1 MRALTPA
8 QQRMYRNYQCEY
20 QYLRGTD
27 GMVVEPHWGFAQ
39 SQRAIEPD
47 YQGMFDRAVR
57 LPVAGREVWSLEP
70 GDLLLALCIHG
81 GKHRWER
88 LCWIRDIAALL
99 ERWPQLDLESALA
112 RAKAAG
118 CARILLLGLAVVRR
132 ISGVRL
138 PVETDQMIDR
148 DRTLLELAEEVI
160 THLFEPAKAAD
171 GDDNARV
178 LRFVFR
184 MRERWSDRMR
194 YVLRTLLVPRLE
206 HIEIIA
212 LPAPLSWA
220 YYPLRWS
227 RDYVALPVWRL
238 VKPWIRA

>member
-1 MRALTPA
+1 
-8 QQRMYRNYQCEY
+8 
-20 QYLRGTD
+20 
-27 GMVVEPHWGFAQ
+27 
-39 SQRAIEPD
+39 
-47 YQGMFDRAVR
+47 
-57 LPVAGREVWSLEP
+57 
-70 GDLLLALCIHG
+70 
-81 GKHRWER
+81 
-88 LCWIRDIAALL
+88 
-99 ERWPQLDLESALA
+99 
-112 RAKAAG
+112 
-118 CARILLLGLAVVRR
+118 
-132 ISGVRL
+132 VRL